1 MEARRVLVTGGA
13 GMIGSAIVDQLLHHD
28 VDQIVVIDNLVRGRR
43 ANLGGALESGRVA
56 LIERDI
62 CDRPALSEVMDGV
75 DVVFHQAALRITQCA
90 VEPRLA
96 MEVLIDGTFNVLE
109 AAVAAGVRRIV
120 AASSASAYGLA
131 TVFPTPEVHHPYA
144 NRTLYGAAKAFNE
157 GLLRSFNEMYGI
169 EYVALRYFNVYG
181 PRMDVHGAYTEALI
195 RWLQRIDAGQPPL
208 IFGDGSQ
215 TMDFVYVD
223 DVARA
228 NVLAAEKTVSDEV
241 FNVGSGN
248 ETSLKEL
255 AMAVL
260 TAMDSDLR
268 PEHTAERA
276 VNPVPRRLADTTQAR
291 DLLGFEAEVSLDEG
305 LRRLVEW
312 WRSQADGRGSG
323 AGT

>member
-1 MEARRVLVTGGA
+1 MDSRRVLVTGGA
-13 GMIGSAIVDQLLHHD
+13 GMIGSTIVDRLLHHD
-28 VDQIVVIDNLVRGRR
+28 IDQIVVFDNLVRGRR
-43 ANLGGALESGRVA
+43 ANLTGALESGRVTFVHG
-56 LIERDI
+56 DI
-62 CDRPALSEVMDGV
+62 RDRPALAEVMAGV

-90 VEPRLA
+90 AEPRLA

-109 AAVAAGVRRIV
+109 AAVAAGVRRVV

-131 TVFPTPEVHHPYA
+131 TAFPTPEVHHPYA

-157 GLLRSFNEMYGI
+157 GLLRSFNEMNGL

-195 RWLQRIDAGQPPL
+195 RWMQRIDAGEPPL

-228 NVLAAEKTVSDEV
+228 NVLAAETAVSDDV
-241 FNVGSGN
+241 FNVGDGK
-248 ETSLKEL
+248 ETSLNDL
-255 AMAVL
+255 ALAVL
-260 TAMDSDLR
+260 AAMGSDLR

-276 VNPVPRRLADTTQAR
+276 VNPVPRRLADTTRAR
-291 DLLGFEAEVSLDEG
+291 ELLGFEAEVSLDEG
-305 LRRLVEW
+305 LRRLVQW
-312 WRSQADGRGSG
+312 WRSQTDGGG
-323 AGT
+323 AEI